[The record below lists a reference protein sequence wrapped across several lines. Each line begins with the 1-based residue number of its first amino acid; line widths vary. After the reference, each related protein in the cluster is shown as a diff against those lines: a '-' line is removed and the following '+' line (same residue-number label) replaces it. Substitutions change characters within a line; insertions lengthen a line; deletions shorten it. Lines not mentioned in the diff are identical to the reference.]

1 MIRSIYKYLV
11 DWRYKNK
18 NVLFWA
24 TKAWCCSN
32 VVHFVLQ
39 NRLQN
44 VQTLIQFWEEEKV
57 FLDNITPSHVL
68 EEKAKTFAL
77 EKQIWTTNLKRVFFT
92 L

>member
-18 NVLFWA
+18 NVLFW
-24 TKAWCCSN
+24 CCSN
-32 VVHFVLQ
+32 VVHFVP
-39 NRLQN
+39 RLQN